1 MSTAS
6 PSATAT
12 GRSRELKFPD
22 LQPQERGLAL
32 LDKAGNGKTE
42 SLPRTLGS
50 SPAQPPRQ

>member
-22 LQPQERGLAL
+22 LRIVDPVTFLKELSSWQP
-32 LDKAGNGKTE
+32 
-42 SLPRTLGS
+42 
-50 SPAQPPRQ
+50 

>member
-32 LDKAGNGKTE
+32 LDKAASGGE
-42 SLPRTLGS
+42 W
-50 SPAQPPRQ
+50 QD